1 MDKAQVFQSSSIT
14 GSTQKTSIKNTT
26 SNLCLVM
33 PTLYLNISL
42 YHKISSAVIILPV
55 MHSMKCL
62 IHHKS
67 IKRSFCSNLCREC
80 WWVCKKAGCLLSR
93 VHLLTSHTGIYGGNT
108 LTVGERS
115 AHVEGHEIGVSGE
128 TISLLT
134 PCARGWPSLH
144 RSAVRTQPHYL
155 LWDYNQSNYYSLF
168 ATEAESESSATVVH
182 ELGEVRKV
190 RTLKWHNPKYRY

>member
-1 MDKAQVFQSSSIT
+1 
-14 GSTQKTSIKNTT
+14 
-26 SNLCLVM
+26 
-33 PTLYLNISL
+33 
-42 YHKISSAVIILPV
+42 
-55 MHSMKCL
+55 MHSMKYP

-93 VHLLTSHTGIYGGNT
+93 VHLLTSHTGMYGGNALT
-108 LTVGERS
+108 LRERS

-144 RSAVRTQPHYL
+144 HRSEVRTQPHCL
-155 LWDYNQSNYYSLF
+155 PWDYNQSNYYSLL
-168 ATEAESESSATVVH
+168 ATEVESEREAKMHFFTSATIVH

-190 RTLKWHNPKYRY
+190 STLKWQNPKYRYQVMAGFRC